1 MGSLPR
7 LLIYLAWMWS
17 LLHTLSGTPFASFF
31 WVASCLRRLSYSQTS
46 MYLSF
51 PHHFSALLLSRNI
64 VRLFF
69 AYLLSSRCAYR
80 GMREPLLSQK
90 VNTSRRYAPGVA
102 ISHGIPTFT
111 PLLLKAWS
119 LSCTKFR

>member
-1 MGSLPR
+1 MVSLPR

-17 LLHTLSGTPFASFF
+17 LLHKLSGTPFASFF
-31 WVASCLRRLSYSQTS
+31 RVPSCLIRLPYSQTS

-69 AYLLSSRCAYR
+69 ACLLSSRCAYR
-80 GMREPLLSQK
+80 GIIGGLTLICLIIAAIGSM
-90 VNTSRRYAPGVA
+90 VA
-102 ISHGIPTFT
+102 SSEASWQS
-111 PLLLKAWS
+111 LEEKA
-119 LSCTKFR
+119 